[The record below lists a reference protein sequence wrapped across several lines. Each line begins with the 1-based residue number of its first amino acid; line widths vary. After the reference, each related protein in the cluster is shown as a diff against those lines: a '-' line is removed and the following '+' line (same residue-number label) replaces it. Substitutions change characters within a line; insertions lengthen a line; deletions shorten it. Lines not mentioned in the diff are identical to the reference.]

1 MNNLINHDE
10 IHKWNHSLREL
21 LYDGKPEEVLK
32 QYHNRQPR
40 LFDLSVQIYMIILN
54 MYSKGGYFDLA
65 EKILSD
71 LIASLPISTN
81 PHHIDPT
88 AFSIL
93 ITGYNLHRQPEKTL
107 ITFDR
112 VQYPDAISY
121 LFSFQA
127 CSQLK
132 DLQQGKRLI
141 NKLAQLNIDLRKQFK
156 L

>member
-1 MNNLINHDE
+1 MINDY
-10 IHKWNHSLREL
+10 KS
-21 LYDGKPEEVLK
+21 
-32 QYHNRQPR
+32 Q
-40 LFDLSVQIYMIILN
+40 IILN

-65 EKILSD
+65 KKILSD

-93 ITGYNLHRQPEKTL
+93 MTAYNLHHQPEKTL

-112 VQYPDAISY
+112 VRYPDAISY

-132 DLQQGKRLI
+132 DL
-141 NKLAQLNIDLRKQFK
+141 
-156 L
+156 

>member
-1 MNNLINHDE
+1 
-10 IHKWNHSLREL
+10 K
-21 LYDGKPEEVLK
+21 
-32 QYHNRQPR
+32 
-40 LFDLSVQIYMIILN
+40 
-54 MYSKGGYFDLA
+54 
-65 EKILSD
+65 KILSD

-88 AFSIL
+88 AFSTL
-93 ITGYNLHRQPEKTL
+93 ITGYNLHHQPEKTL

-112 VQYPDAISY
+112 VRYPEAISY
-121 LFSFQA
+121 LFSFQP

-141 NKLAQLNIDLRKQFK
+141 NKLVPSNIDLRKQFK